1 MKRLH
6 ELIHKND
13 ALRDKIARKDKTIA
27 EVLSDLQ
34 NAKIALE
41 KREPPKLHVVSAL
54 LDRTIYVLLEE
65 KRKCQY
71 AMTKTQ

>member
-6 ELIHKND
+6 ELIDKND
-13 ALRDKIARKDKTIA
+13 SLLDKIARKDKTIA

-65 KRKCQY
+65 KRKC
-71 AMTKTQ
+71 

>member
-65 KRKCQY
+65 KRKC
-71 AMTKTQ
+71 

>member
-1 MKRLH
+1 LKELH

-13 ALRDKIARKDKTIA
+13 ALRDKMARKDKAIA

-34 NAKIALE
+34 NARIALE

-54 LDRTIYVLLEE
+54 LDRSIERLSTF
-65 KRKCQY
+65 R
-71 AMTKTQ
+71 

>member
-1 MKRLH
+1 MQELH
-6 ELIHKND
+6 ELIHKNES
-13 ALRDKIARKDKTIA
+13 LLDKIARKDKTIA

-54 LDRTIYVLLEE
+54 LERTIYVLSEA
-65 KRKCQY
+65 KRKC
-71 AMTKTQ
+71 